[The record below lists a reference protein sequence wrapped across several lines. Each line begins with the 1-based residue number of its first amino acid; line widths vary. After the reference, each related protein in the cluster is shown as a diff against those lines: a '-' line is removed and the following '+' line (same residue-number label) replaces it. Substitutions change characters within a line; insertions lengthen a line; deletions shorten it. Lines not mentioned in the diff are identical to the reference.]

1 MHHFPRLHDE
11 GTALG
16 TVGGVAVRVLS
27 SLLALSLVTACDGLR
42 HPLDDSETRP
52 ETQELALDEAG
63 EMLDLVGQW
72 VMDDSVY
79 SGDRWVADD
88 GCATAPFG
96 SSQGDVGLV
105 LIRSYTEESMAL
117 ERSPIRLLDDF
128 ERFWADRGESV
139 SPSSS
144 SMDPGVVARVDGIA
158 YELVSLPPM
167 MELRAY
173 IPCF

>member
-1 MHHFPRLHDE
+1 M
-11 GTALG
+11 
-16 TVGGVAVRVLS
+16 
-27 SLLALSLVTACDGLR
+27 
-42 HPLDDSETRP
+42 
-52 ETQELALDEAG
+52 DEAG